1 MKKVLIILAL
11 AAFTTGIAQENK
23 NEKQETVL
31 TKTAVKSEKG
41 TDVSTKAVTKTE
53 KQVITLADR
62 DANQTNQTMVM
73 EPMKVSSD
81 VNYGYEGNRFK
92 FISQKDEV
100 GYRLMTVK
108 DNATQEEYAIIKPT
122 SQEGYYILAKDGTSS
137 FGYFNAQG
145 NFVVEHYDAEKDAI
159 FSNIYKLEINKDTM
173 KKQ

>member
-1 MKKVLIILAL
+1 MKKVLIVLAI

-23 NEKQETVL
+23 NEKQETVV

-53 KQVITLADR
+53 KQVITLSDS

-73 EPMKVSSD
+73 EPTKISSD
-81 VNYGYEGNRFK
+81 VNYGYAGNRFK
-92 FISQKDEV
+92 FINQKDEN

-108 DNATQEEYAIIKPT
+108 DNATEEEYAIIKPT
-122 SQEGYYILAKDGTSS
+122 SQDGYYILSKDGSSS
-137 FGYFNAQG
+137 FGYFNSDG

-159 FSNIYKLEINKDTM
+159 VSNIYKLEMNKN
-173 KKQ
+173 